1 VKAKP
6 KETAMLVSQI
16 IKSKAMEGVL
26 TLTSE
31 ASVSDAAAIMSDKR
45 IGTIVI
51 SDDGGKTAAGI
62 LSERD
67 IVRNLGKMGAAC
79 MTQSVG
85 EMMTKKLVTCSPSDG
100 SDAVLATMTDGRF
113 RHMPVIEDGILVG
126 LISIGDAVKA
136 RLAELAMER
145 DALEG
150 MVMGH

>member
-1 VKAKP
+1 
-6 KETAMLVSQI
+6 MLVSQI
-16 IKSKAMEGVL
+16 LKSKAMDGVL
-26 TLTSE
+26 TLTSD
-31 ASVSDAAAIMSDKR
+31 ASVSDAAAIMSEKR
-45 IGTIVI
+45 VGTIVI

-67 IVRNLGKMGAAC
+67 IVRELGRKGLAC
-79 MTQSVG
+79 MGDTVAD
-85 EMMTKKLVTCSPSDG
+85 MMTRKLVTCRPSDG
-100 SDAVLATMTDGRF
+100 SDAVLAQMTDGRF
-113 RHMPVIEDGILVG
+113 RHMPVIENGTLIG

>member
-1 VKAKP
+1 MIV
-6 KETAMLVSQI
+6 TQI
-16 IKSKAMEGVL
+16 LKSKAVEGVL
-26 TLTSE
+26 TMSST
-31 ASVSDAAAIMSDKR
+31 ASVADAAAIMSDKR
-45 IGTIVI
+45 IGTIVV

-67 IVRNLGKMGAAC
+67 IVRELGKNGIDC
-79 MTQSVG
+79 MARTVAD
-85 EMMTKKLVTCSPSDG
+85 MMTRKLITCAPSDT
-100 SDAVLATMTDGRF
+100 SDSVLTKMTEGRF
-113 RHMPVIEDGILVG
+113 RHMPVIDNGVMVG

>member
-1 VKAKP
+1 
-6 KETAMLVSQI
+6 MIVSQI
-16 IKSKAMEGVL
+16 LNSKAVGGVF
-26 TLTSE
+26 TLTS
-31 ASVSDAAAIMSDKR
+31 DATVTNAAEIMSEKR
-45 IGTIVI
+45 IGTIVV

-67 IVRNLGKMGAAC
+67 IVRELGKRGPSC
-79 MTQSVG
+79 MANSVG
-85 EMMTKKLVTCSPSDG
+85 ELMTSKLVTCGPKDT
-100 SDAVLATMTDGRF
+100 SDAVLEKMTQGRF
-113 RHMPVIEDGILVG
+113 RHMPVIEDGVMIG

>member
-1 VKAKP
+1 
-6 KETAMLVSQI
+6 MIVSQI
-16 IKSKAMEGVL
+16 LKSKALDGVL
-26 TLTSE
+26 TLTSD

-51 SDDGGKTAAGI
+51 SDDDGKTAAGI

-67 IVRNLGKMGAAC
+67 IVRELGRNGAAC
-79 MTQSVG
+79 MGKSVAD
-85 EMMTKKLVTCSPSDG
+85 MMTRKLVTCGPSDT
-100 SDAVLATMTDGRF
+100 SDAVLAKMTEGRF
-113 RHMPVIEDGILVG
+113 RHMPVIEDGMLVG

-136 RLAELAMER
+136 RLSELAMER